1 MKTFLPYN
9 GHYGMEGFF
18 LEIKEH
24 YISTTVSRRV
34 KAVDL
39 HSRST
44 KEGCIQEVEVFAL
57 HRICWFILF

>member
-1 MKTFLPYN
+1 
-9 GHYGMEGFF
+9 MEGFF